1 MYLNIQVIA
10 IVLRLF
16 FNLALKLSF
25 TASSFTYLIITIF
38 GIIVSLGYFEG
49 LNSEFSIIQALE
61 SILGGFCAGIFW
73 LRTRELNS

>member
-25 TASSFTYLIITIF
+25 TTSSFTYLIITIF

-49 LNSEFSIIQALE
+49 LDKDFSIIQALE